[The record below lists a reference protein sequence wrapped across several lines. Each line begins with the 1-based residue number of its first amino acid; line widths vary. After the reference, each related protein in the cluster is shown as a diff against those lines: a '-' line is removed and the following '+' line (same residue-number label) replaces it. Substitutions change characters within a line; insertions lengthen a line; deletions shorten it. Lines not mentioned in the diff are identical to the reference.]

1 MVAQK
6 SSARY
11 RRGRDEIPATVRVH
25 GPAARLHRAARVE
38 RREPIFPDDE
48 ERSRLIDL
56 LAQAVRQ
63 QAALPHAIC
72 LLGNHYH
79 RVVETPEP
87 ILARGMRRSNGVY
100 TL

>member
-6 SSARY
+6 GCARY
-11 RRGRDEIPATVRVH
+11 CRGRDKIPATVRVH
-25 GPAARLHRAARVE
+25 GPAARRHRAAREE
-38 RREPIFPDDE
+38 RREPIFLDDE
-48 ERSRLIDL
+48 GRSRFIDL

-63 QAALPHAIC
+63 QGALLQAFC
-72 LLGNHYH
+72 LMGNHYH

-87 ILARGMRRSNGVY
+87 IPARNMRRSNGVY

>member
-1 MVAQK
+1 
-6 SSARY
+6 
-11 RRGRDEIPATVRVH
+11 
-25 GPAARLHRAARVE
+25 
-38 RREPIFPDDE
+38 
-48 ERSRLIDL
+48 LIDL